1 MTKSSPLEHDAQ
13 SVAAAGQDTA
23 SVPVDSVR
31 EKKRK
36 KKGAPAPASMKAKKP
51 KPGSSASRVVLPD
64 ADAKIGLDEINLKAA
79 VEDKVIPDKGTAH
92 SLGRKINI
100 VLCAVAFIMLFG
112 YLFIAG
118 EGEQT
123 LNAFT
128 SFNYAFLLLALIGLI
143 VYWLLEALSMQLIC
157 NDLFA
162 GFSFVKTTIVTI
174 IGQYFNCITPL
185 SSGGQPMQA
194 YYYSRFGLPVEHAM
208 PMLLCRFIVY
218 QLTMTVYAIIVLVL
232 RFNYFTQ
239 DLRPIMYLVAIG
251 FMGGFVLIAMLFS
264 LAFAKGAIIKCTSW
278 GIKVA
283 GRIGILKTP
292 EQTLQNATQSLEES
306 YVGIR
311 YLLKR
316 PKLLVKVSLVT
327 FVQLTV
333 YFSLSWVIF
342 AGFGLEANNYFTV
355 VSCQAFVYLI
365 ASFVPLPGAVGAAEG
380 SYIVF
385 FNYVYGDASIVAL
398 STFIWRMF
406 TFYLPIVLGM
416 VLTLMVNNE
425 KSALARWLRR
435 DDIRMAFTD
444 HTVYPKEK
452 KRKKGEKKAEP
463 TNESE
468 AEAEATAADPEVAAE
483 VEADVEITTEP
494 VTESA
499 DETGAEVELS
509 ADPEVV
515 AEPEADVELEQEDGP
530 SSESE
535 QEAEPCS
542 DSEPESSSD
551 LESEP
556 NSDFESESNVD
567 PGPESESA
575 SESEE

>member
-1 MTKSSPLEHDAQ
+1 MTK
-13 SVAAAGQDTA
+13 
-23 SVPVDSVR
+23 
-31 EKKRK
+31 
-36 KKGAPAPASMKAKKP
+36 
-51 KPGSSASRVVLPD
+51 ASRPEQD
-64 ADAKIGLDEINLKAA
+64 GINLSAIS
-79 VEDKVIPDKGTAH
+79 EDEVIPDKGTAH
-92 SLGRKINI
+92 SLGRKLNI
-100 VLCAVAFIMLFG
+100 ALCALAFIVLFG

-128 SFNYAFLLLALIGLI
+128 SFNYAFLLIALVGI
-143 VYWLLEALSMQLIC
+143 VLYWVLESACMQLIC
-157 NDLFA
+157 NDMFA
-162 GFSFVKTTIVTI
+162 GFSFIKTNIVTV

-194 YYYSRFGLPVEHAM
+194 YYYSRFGLPLEYSM

-251 FMGGFVLIAMLFS
+251 FFGGFVLMAMLFS
-264 LAFAKGAIIKCTSW
+264 LAFAKNSIIRITTWAIKLL
-278 GIKVA
+278 

-292 EQTLQNATQSLEES
+292 EKTLANATKSLEES
-306 YVGIR
+306 YEGIR
-311 YLLKR
+311 FLLKK
-316 PKLLVKVSLVT
+316 PKLLIKVSLVT

-342 AGFGLEANNYFTV
+342 AGFGLEANDYFTV

-398 STFIWRMF
+398 STFIWRLY

-416 VLTLMVNNE
+416 ILTLMVNNE

-435 DDIRMAFTD
+435 DDVRMAFAD
-444 HTVYPKEK
+444 HTVKPKEK
-452 KRKKGEKKAEP
+452 KRKRGKNDSAEA
-463 TNESE
+463 
-468 AEAEATAADPEVAAE
+468 AEAEPAPEKASE
-483 VEADVEITTEP
+483 TT
-494 VTESA
+494 
-499 DETGAEVELS
+499 
-509 ADPEVV
+509 
-515 AEPEADVELEQEDGP
+515 PEADGISTQPTIELA
-530 SSESE
+530 
-535 QEAEPCS
+535 EAE
-542 DSEPESSSD
+542 
-551 LESEP
+551 
-556 NSDFESESNVD
+556 
-567 PGPESESA
+567 
-575 SESEE
+575 